1 MIVGIVGPIASG
13 KDVVA
18 RILEEKGF
26 VKLNLSDE
34 VREEAKSR
42 GVAIERKNLQDI
54 GNEMRKKYGEGYWA
68 ERLLKKMQIGK
79 NYVITGIRNP
89 GEILRFKIAGDFTL
103 IGVDAPDVKR
113 FEWIIA
119 RKKDSDPKTLEEIRA
134 IDARDLGVGEESYG
148 QQVQKCMDFV
158 EHKIE
163 NNGTLEELK
172 QKVEKLLEEI
182 I

>member
-113 FEWIIA
+113 FEWIVA